1 MAKKAILQESCLG
14 DFFPPEKFFSLAPK
28 ISRNFIG
35 MVPGK
40 FLMAI
45 CDLKDIDNPD

>member
-1 MAKKAILQESCLG
+1 MTKTAIWHESRLG
-14 DFFPPEKFFSLAPK
+14 DFFPREIFFSSAPK

-35 MVPGK
+35 MVQGK